1 MKKLNKGLRRKVR
14 DAIKKGKIEKRDG
27 IYRFSDRIGS
37 IPRGTVIIGER
48 VVYGYPKIRRVFSLS
63 RGAERNLENKETWAE
78 EKIDG
83 FNLRVA
89 CEEGKIMCISRGG
102 FLDYFATE
110 KILDMEDIME
120 FFKDH
125 PEKVLHLEMVGCTP
139 YTSPAKK
146 YDVKYYVFDISDG
159 KLNFISTGEKRKLCS
174 EYGVEAAPLVKK
186 MEGPDT
192 GELKKAAMRV
202 EKRGGEGIVLKQDNP
217 RKIIKYVVPSSE
229 IEDLAENSHMV
240 FDMPAGFMKQRVF
253 RSAIS
258 ISELGLDKSRYDE
271 MMGRALHKNLYNAIK
286 NKGEISEKFE
296 VLVKKKNTWK
306 KILEHMSDEVRIEVD
321 SEKKEEGGTRIKFRK
336 VYKKGSRRV
345 RRAIEGYAQAD

>member
-1 MKKLNKGLRRKVR
+1 MKELNKGLRKKVR
-14 DAIKKGKIEKRDG
+14 DAIRKGKIEQRDG
-27 IYRFSDRIGS
+27 IYRFSDRIGN

-63 RGAERNLENKETWAE
+63 RGAERNLENKETWVE

-89 CEEGKIMCISRGG
+89 CEGGELVCLSRGG

-110 KILDMEDIME
+110 KILDMEEVVE

-125 PEKVLHLEMVGCTP
+125 PEKVLHMEMVGCTP
-139 YTSPAKK
+139 YTPPAKK

-159 KLNFISTGEKRKLCS
+159 KLDFSSTREKRKLCRK
-174 EYGVEAAPLVKK
+174 YGMESAPLVKK
-186 MEGPDT
+186 LENPDSR
-192 GELKKAAMRV
+192 ELKKAAIQV
-202 EKRGGEGIVLKQDNP
+202 ERSGGEGIVLKQQNP

-229 IEDLAENSHMV
+229 IEDLAKNSHMI

-258 ISELGLDKSRYDE
+258 ISELGLDKDKYDE
-271 MMGRALHKNLYNAIK
+271 RMGRALHKNLYTAIK
-286 NKGEISEKFE
+286 KGGEVSEKFE
-296 VLVKKKNTWK
+296 VLVKKKKIWK
-306 KILEHMSDEVRIEVD
+306 KVLEHMSDEVRIEVD
-321 SEKKEEGGTRIKFRK
+321 SEKKENGGTRIKFRK

-345 RRAIEGYAQAD
+345 RRAIKGYAQAD